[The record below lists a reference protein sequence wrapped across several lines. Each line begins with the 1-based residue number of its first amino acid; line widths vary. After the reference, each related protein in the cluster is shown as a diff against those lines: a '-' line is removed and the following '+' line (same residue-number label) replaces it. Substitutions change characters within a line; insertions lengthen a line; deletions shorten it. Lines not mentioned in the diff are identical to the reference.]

1 MITGLK
7 RRLKKIE
14 DQYGSRWGDTV
25 AAAGRITR
33 AVLTVLRRPKRSG
46 KGNVMRK
53 EMSLRSL
60 QLRIDGLERR
70 NRAVR
75 TLEQVLSP

>member
-46 KGNVMRK
+46 KGNVMR
-53 EMSLRSL
+53 EGNVTEIFTAAYRW
-60 QLRIDGLERR
+60 
-70 NRAVR
+70 A
-75 TLEQVLSP
+75 